1 MQPFPRA
8 GRWSELT
15 DLDPRPIEQL
25 ARRAL
30 PAHARSVADHS
41 QWDCPG
47 HHTPD
52 LIARAAA
59 VTEYAVRLAGRADL
73 LGAARDELAGY
84 DLACTCPLDSGPCH
98 RDVLLDI
105 ANPPANPFSAGGR
118 AMGLTVRRPWASMLL
133 VPNQCGAMT
142 IDARSWGSDYRGP
155 VVLIAGSRVD
165 EYGIAAAEA
174 RGLDA
179 DWHLSQTGWLGA
191 VVLVDIH
198 RVRRGCCAGRRRR
211 ETFGCITGF
220 SPPRHGWRC
229 GLTAADSSGC
239 GRCRGQSGAPQRTCG
254 NQNNCR
260 SRLEM
265 TIMELVGAHA

>member
-1 MQPFPRA
+1 MVLPGRDA
-8 GRWSELT
+8 TVSARWSIGDPT
-15 DLDPRPIEQL
+15 DLDPQPIEQR

-73 LGAARDELAGY
+73 LRAARDELVGY
-84 DLACTCPLDSGPCH
+84 DLACTCPLESGPCH

-133 VPNQCGAMT
+133 VPNQCGGMT

-155 VVLIAGSRVD
+155 VALIAGTRVD
-165 EYGIAAAEA
+165 EYAIAAAEA

-198 RVRRGCCAGRRRR
+198 RVRRGCCASRRRR
-211 ETFGCITGF
+211 EDIRLYHWVFTAPARLALRTYGRGFFGLRPVPW
-220 SPPRHGWRC
+220 SVLVRHSALAG
-229 GLTAADSSGC
+229 TKQPS
-239 GRCRGQSGAPQRTCG
+239 QPT
-254 NQNNCR
+254 
-260 SRLEM
+260 
-265 TIMELVGAHA
+265 